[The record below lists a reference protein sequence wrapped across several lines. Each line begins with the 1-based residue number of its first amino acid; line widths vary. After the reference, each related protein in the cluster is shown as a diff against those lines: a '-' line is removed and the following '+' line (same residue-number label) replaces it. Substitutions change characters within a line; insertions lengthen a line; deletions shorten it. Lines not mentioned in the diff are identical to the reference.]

1 MTAIPSGFYGR
12 LARWVMHHRAITVS
26 IAAALTVLA
35 ALGCTQLRLDSDILA
50 LMPQDEPS
58 TQALKRLDE
67 EEGGVNFLTIAA
79 DADDPVAL
87 NAFMDDLQARIEK
100 LPNVS
105 WVLWKVDPEV
115 TWRIGLL
122 QLPVEDLVTMRD
134 RLRAALSLG
143 PAMVNPFIAARVLD
157 LGPITAKL
165 QNAGDTVRLSSAEGT
180 ARLVVRPTISA
191 HDLPAA
197 RTFMHT
203 IDAALLDAD
212 APAHGVTIEWLG
224 GAYRHNV
231 EDYEGIAHDIW
242 WITSASVVMV
252 LMIIAGAFRSPKAV
266 VLIFAPLIVSNI
278 WTLGVAGAT
287 VGALNT
293 FTSFVN
299 AVLVGLGVEFGVHLY
314 ARYREMR
321 ESGLDLEEAVVKAW
335 DACAGACTS
344 ASLTSAAGFA
354 ALLAAHFA
362 GFRQLGWLLSLG
374 LVLCLLSEIVLMP
387 VLITLVEKRGPVV
400 ARVRRWHVKG
410 RRPSTYRLAP
420 VALMVIAS
428 LTLVCALLAPR
439 IGIEYDLSALRRSGL
454 SYEELTEKQRALARD
469 SYAPLVV
476 SYDTEAAM
484 TAEHEK
490 LTARLKDNR
499 LPLIS
504 KVLSV
509 RTVIPSDQA
518 DRVAILLEIAELAN
532 DPSARFLPPP
542 VAKNLQKLRD
552 LGVTMLTPS
561 DLPIPLQAA
570 LGGQNGRHRLM
581 LVPSGNM
588 WDMRE
593 AAALTAWV
601 EREFAGEDVAGEYL
615 TLGTL
620 FRLLNRDA
628 PIVAAIAMLLV
639 MAFTAADL
647 REIKATFAAV
657 AVLLAG
663 MAWWGAL
670 LVMSNIK
677 ISIVS
682 GVGIPITLG
691 IGIDV
696 MIHLIH
702 RLKQE
707 GPGGI
712 LRALTTTGWASAL
725 GTSTTVVAFA
735 ALSLAGSQ
743 GIRSLGL
750 LVLLGES
757 AVTVAGFVLV
767 PLGFATAWRLQ
778 GRHPQA
784 LSHGPPP
791 PAATPDP

>member
-1 MTAIPSGFYGR
+1 MSAYTPGFYGR
-12 LARWVMHHRAITVS
+12 LAQWVMRRRGAAVA
-26 IAAALTVLA
+26 IAAALTLVGA
-35 ALGCTQLRLDSDILA
+35 FFCQRLRVDSDILA
-50 LMPQDEPS
+50 LMPQEEAS

-67 EEGGVNFLTIAA
+67 EEGGVNFLTISA
-79 DADDPVAL
+79 DGDDPAKL
-87 NAFMDDLQARIEK
+87 DAFMDDLQARIQA
-100 LPNVS
+100 LPNIE
-105 WVLWKVDPEV
+105 WVLWKVDPEI

-122 QLPVEDLVTMRD
+122 QLPVDDLVTIRD

-143 PAMVNPFIAARVLD
+143 PAMANPFIAARVLD

-165 QNAGDTVRLSSAEGT
+165 QDAGEGVRLSSVAGT
-180 ARLVVRPTISA
+180 ARLVVRPSVSA

-197 RTFMHT
+197 RAFMHDVDGA
-203 IDAALLDAD
+203 IAAAEP
-212 APAHGVTIEWLG
+212 AAHGVTIEWLG

-231 EDYEGIAHDIW
+231 EDYEGIIHDIW
-242 WITSASVVMV
+242 WITLASFGMV
-252 LMIIAGAFRSPKAV
+252 LVIIAGAFRSPKAV
-266 VLIFAPLIVSNI
+266 LLIFAPLVVSNV

-314 ARYREMR
+314 ARFREMR
-321 ESGLDLEEAVVKAW
+321 EAGHDVEGAVTRAW
-335 DACAGACTS
+335 DECGGACTS
-344 ASLTSAAGFA
+344 ASLTSSAGFA

-374 LVLCLLSEIVLMP
+374 LVLCLVAEITLMP
-387 VLITLVEKRGPVV
+387 VLITWVEKRGPVV
-400 ARVRRWHVKG
+400 VPTRRWHAKG
-410 RRPSTYRLAP
+410 RRPATYRLAP

-428 LTLVCALLAPR
+428 GTLVCTVLASR
-439 IGIEYDLSALRRSGL
+439 VGFEYDLSALRRSGL
-454 SYEELTEKQRALARD
+454 AYADLSEKQRALARD

-476 SYDTEAAM
+476 SYDSAEELAAEY
-484 TAEHEK
+484 TRLSTRLADGK
-490 LTARLKDNR
+490 LPNLT
-499 LPLIS
+499 
-504 KVLSV
+504 KVLAIQA
-509 RTVIPSDQA
+509 VIPPDQA
-518 DRVAILLEIAELAN
+518 GRVAVLKEIAALAS
-532 DPSARFLPPP
+532 DPSAIYLPPP
-542 VAKNLQKLRD
+542 VAKNLQKMRD
-552 LGVTMLTPS
+552 LGVKELTPA
-561 DLPIPLQAA
+561 DLPVPLQAA
-570 LGGQNGRHRLM
+570 LGGQDGRHRLM
-581 LVPSGNM
+581 LIPAGNM

-593 AAALTAWV
+593 AAALTDWV
-601 EREFAGEDVAGEYL
+601 DKELAGKEVAGEYL

-620 FRLLNRDA
+620 YRLMQRDA
-628 PIVAAIAMLLV
+628 PIVGGIAMVLVLL
-639 MAFTAADL
+639 FTALDL
-647 REIKATFAAV
+647 RALRPTLGAV
-657 AVLLAG
+657 AVLFAG

-677 ISIVS
+677 ISIIS

-778 GRHPQA
+778 GRHPPA
-784 LSHGPPP
+784 HTHPGTHP
-791 PAATPDP
+791 PAAGD